1 MAVAEHPS
9 WARLRAKLAKIKT
22 NMKDFTPANRR
33 VGELVVR
40 SIVRNF
46 HAGGRPK
53 KWKKSMRANLFGGT
67 VLINSG
73 ELKRSINPSAT
84 KSSVIIGTNKPYAAI
99 QHFGGTIT
107 PKSKQY
113 LTIPIGLSRQEQRQ
127 GKRAKDFSDTFI
139 ARSGAGNLIIFQNVE
154 TGIKPLF
161 LLRKSVT
168 IPPRPFMVIQEEDED
183 EILRQYSN
191 HIELLK

>member
-1 MAVAEHPS
+1 MAEDPS

-22 NMKDFTPANRR
+22 KMKDFTPVNRR

-40 SIVRNF
+40 SVLRNF
-46 HAGGRPK
+46 RAGGRPK
-53 KWKKSMRANLFGGT
+53 WKTSMRVQLFGGT
-67 VLINSG
+67 VLHSSG
-73 ELKRSINPSAT
+73 ELKRSVNFTAH
-84 KSSVIIGTNKPYAAI
+84 KDSVIIGTNKPYSAL

-139 ARSGAGNLIIFQNVE
+139 AKSGAGNLIIFQNVAS
-154 TGIKPLF
+154 GIKPLF
-161 LLRKSVT
+161 LLSKSVT
-168 IPPRPFMVIQEEDED
+168 IPPRPFLVIQEEDD
-183 EILRQYSN
+183 DAILREYSK
-191 HIELLK
+191 HIGLLK